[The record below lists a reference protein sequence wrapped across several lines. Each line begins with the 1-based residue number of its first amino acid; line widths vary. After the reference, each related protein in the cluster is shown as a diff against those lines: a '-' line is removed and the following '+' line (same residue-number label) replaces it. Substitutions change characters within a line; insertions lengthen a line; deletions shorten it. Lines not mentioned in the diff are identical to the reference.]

1 MAAVFL
7 LLLSPAAAE
16 EPPRQLVPVE
26 DCPLQR
32 PEANEAARALRAFR
46 RAHAQTDMRHL
57 VTRVNRRAKTAEVRV
72 DLQGKQFYVWLG
84 FEVIDEKREAPSP
97 GD

>member
-1 MAAVFL
+1 MKRSNL
-7 LLLSPAAAE
+7 
-16 EPPRQLVPVE
+16 
-26 DCPLQR
+26 
-32 PEANEAARALRAFR
+32 
-46 RAHAQTDMRHL
+46 RHL
-57 VTRVNRRAKTAEVRV
+57 RRFAHVEKSHCRNRRAKTAEVRV